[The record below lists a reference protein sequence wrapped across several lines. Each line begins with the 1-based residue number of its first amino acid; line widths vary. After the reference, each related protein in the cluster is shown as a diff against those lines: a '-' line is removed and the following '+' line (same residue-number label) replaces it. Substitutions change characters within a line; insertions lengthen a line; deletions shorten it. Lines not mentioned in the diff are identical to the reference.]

1 MIKIQQNDIDTKSPP
16 TTQSVTAETLPT
28 LLAQVLKN
36 NDINLLSYLVKCQTN
51 ENYLPIYKEFMFQCC
66 EMGKSFVFFFKRIFL
81 ISTLK
86 IPTAKLLCIF

>member
-36 NDINLLSYLVKCQTN
+36 NDINLLSYL
-51 ENYLPIYKEFMFQCC
+51 YLILIKKIYKHQKE
-66 EMGKSFVFFFKRIFL
+66 S
-81 ISTLK
+81 
-86 IPTAKLLCIF
+86 LLQ

>member
-36 NDINLLSYLVKCQTN
+36 NDITFLSCKMSN
-51 ENYLPIYKEFMFQCC
+51 K
-66 EMGKSFVFFFKRIFL
+66 
-81 ISTLK
+81 
-86 IPTAKLLCIF
+86 